1 MSISIKDPE
10 TDARIR
16 ELAAMTGESI
26 TTAVRVAIE
35 QRLQRESGRRR
46 AGVANALLALSLA
59 KAPRLIP
66 VSADAGID
74 YDDIGAPR

>member
-16 ELAAMTGESI
+16 ELASMTGESI

-46 AGVANALLALSLA
+46 AGVATGLLALSLTNA
-59 KAPRLIP
+59 TRLTP
-66 VSADAGID
+66 ASADAVID